1 MEAAREK
8 SLYATYNTLQGVT
21 FGNDPI
27 TNVKA
32 NIDESFMGYG
42 TAADEKILGWEGFT
56 WMVERQRE
64 ELKGMRPDV
73 LQNPVHSQVFS
84 GDSSALF
91 VDELRIAMEDN
102 TQSDL
107 PPLLVRNSTIL
118 KYNGKKWM
126 IIHFHGSLPDAN
138 TLKGS
143 AWPIEEWK
151 RKNAELE
158 VLVKEKTTTLLTQN
172 RELEIEAALERVRS
186 KAMAMHNSE
195 DIEIAIAVMFNQLT
209 NLGIDMERCG
219 IGIFEKTGIAEIWST
234 PLSLKNKEVVKVIT
248 GVLNMYCHP
257 LLQKFQEGW
266 IEKKDFVSY
275 PLLGQEVQ
283 DYYDRLEKQP
293 GYRFPKIAGYP
304 DQQFGYCFFF
314 KEGGIHVF
322 TTNKFSVEAER
333 IFKKFAKVF
342 EQTYT
347 RFLDLQKA
355 EAQAREA
362 QIEAALERVRTKAM
376 AMRNSNDIETAIA
389 VLFNQLIGL
398 GIDMDRCG
406 IVIFHENSI
415 AEIWST
421 PLSLKSKEVVRVIT
435 GSLDM
440 TLHPLLRVSQ
450 KAWNEKKDYVSYHLV
465 GQEVQNY
472 YEQLEKQPDYRF
484 PKIAVYPA
492 QQFGYCFFFKE
503 GGIHVFSK
511 KEFSPE
517 PINILA
523 KFAKVFGQTYTRF
536 LDLQKAEALARVA
549 VRESSQDRVRAN
561 IAAIRTTTDLQQITP
576 LIWNEL
582 KTLGIPFIRC
592 GVFIMDEER
601 ELVHTYLSTPEGKAI
616 AAFQLPYCGISVT
629 EKSLPHWRNQTIYKD
644 HWDKKDFLDWSHEL
658 IDKGYI
664 DSEESYRVDLVPDHL
679 YLYFVPFVQGMLYV
693 GNSESLPKESLSL
706 IKSLADAFA
715 TAYARYEDFN
725 KLEDAK
731 EKIEKAFIELQ
742 DAKDQL
748 VQQEKLASL
757 GQLSAGIAH
766 EIKNPLNFVNNFS
779 ELSIELINELISDHS
794 DGLDQRGEDIR
805 DVLDDV
811 RTNLLKIHQH
821 GTRADQ
827 IVKSMLQQ
835 SRGSS
840 GLMEST
846 NLNELINEYVNLA
859 YHGMRAGK
867 NPINVNIQF
876 DLDESLGEIPLVAED
891 FSRVLLNL
899 CHNAFD
905 AMRSRSLSNIPLAG
919 NKDRNEN
926 GIYQPML
933 NLRTSRDNG
942 SILIEVEDNGIGIP
956 EEIKDKILQP
966 FFTTKKGNQGTGLGL
981 SITNDIIKAHGGQ
994 LRIETKENSFS
1005 IFKIQLTE
1013 FKLVKD

>member
-8 SLYATYNTLQGVT
+8 SLYATYKTLQGVT

-27 TNVKA
+27 TNVRA
-32 NIDESFMGYG
+32 HIDGGFMGYG

-64 ELKGMRPDV
+64 EIKGMHPD
-73 LQNPVHSQVFS
+73 LRLNPVHRRVFS
-84 GDSSALF
+84 GNSSALF

-102 TQSDL
+102 NESQI
-107 PPLLVRNSTIL
+107 PPLIVRNSTIL

-126 IIHFHGSLPDAN
+126 IIHFHASLPDAN
-138 TLKGS
+138 TLEGT

-151 RKNAELE
+151 RKNADLE

-172 RELEIEAALERVRS
+172 RELE
-186 KAMAMHNSE
+186 
-195 DIEIAIAVMFNQLT
+195 
-209 NLGIDMERCG
+209 
-219 IGIFEKTGIAEIWST
+219 
-234 PLSLKNKEVVKVIT
+234 
-248 GVLNMYCHP
+248 
-257 LLQKFQEGW
+257 
-266 IEKKDFVSY
+266 
-275 PLLGQEVQ
+275 
-283 DYYDRLEKQP
+283 
-293 GYRFPKIAGYP
+293 
-304 DQQFGYCFFF
+304 
-314 KEGGIHVF
+314 
-322 TTNKFSVEAER
+322 
-333 IFKKFAKVF
+333 
-342 EQTYT
+342 
-347 RFLDLQKA
+347 
-355 EAQAREA
+355 
-362 QIEAALERVRTKAM
+362 IEAALERVRTKAM

-398 GIDMDRCG
+398 EIDMDRCG

-421 PLSLKSKEVVRVIT
+421 PLSLKSKEVVKVIT
-435 GSLDM
+435 GNLDM
-440 TLHPLLRVSQ
+440 NSHPLLQKSQ
-450 KAWNEKKDYVSYHLV
+450 KAWSEKKDYVSYQLV

-484 PKIAVYPA
+484 PKIAHYPA

-503 GGIHVFSK
+503 GGIHVFRRD
-511 KEFSPE
+511 EFSVE
-517 PINILA
+517 AISILNR
-523 KFAKVFGQTYTRF
+523 FTKVFGQTYTRF

-592 GVFIMDEER
+592 GVFIMDEEH

-616 AAFQLPYCGISVT
+616 AAFQLPYCGFSVT
-629 EKSLPHWRNQTIYKD
+629 EKCLPHWRNQTIYKD
-644 HWDKKDFLDWSHEL
+644 HWDKNDFLEWSHEL

-679 YLYFVPFVQGMLYV
+679 YFYFVPFVQGMLYV

-706 IKSLADAFA
+706 IKSIADAFA

-779 ELSIELINELISDHS
+779 ELSIELINELISDNS
-794 DGLDQRGEDIR
+794 DGLGQRGEDIK
-805 DVLDDV
+805 DVLLDI

-835 SRGSS
+835 SRGST
-840 GLMEST
+840 GQMEPT
-846 NLNELINEYVNLA
+846 DLNELVKEYVNLA

-867 NPINVNIQF
+867 NPINVEIQY
-876 DLDESLGEIPLVAED
+876 DLDQSIREITLIAED

-905 AMRSRSLSNIPLAG
+905 AMRSRSLSNIPLTG
-919 NKDRNEN
+919 NTDLDEADF
-926 GIYQPML
+926 YQPVL
-933 NLRTSRDNG
+933 KLRTSRDNG
-942 SILIEVEDNGIGIP
+942 SIVIEVEDNGIGVS
-956 EEIKDKILQP
+956 EEIRDKILQP
-966 FFTTKKGNQGTGLGL
+966 FFTTKKGTEGTGLGL
-981 SITNDIIKAHGGQ
+981 SITNDIIKAHGGH
-994 LRIETKENSFS
+994 LRIETKENCFS
-1005 IFKIQLTE
+1005 IFKIELTE
-1013 FKLVKD
+1013 